1 MTEKSSKEKNA
12 FVFVKTGIIIFNERF
27 IFNSNNIDNEEEEN
41 KYIDNIIKES
51 NKDETLAYNIS
62 VRIIKHFLHETNGR
76 YKFKLETINDSP
88 RKFFD
93 S

>member
-41 KYIDNIIKES
+41 KYIDNIIQES
-51 NKDETLAYNIS
+51 NNNETLA
-62 VRIIKHFLHETNGR
+62 
-76 YKFKLETINDSP
+76 
-88 RKFFD
+88 
-93 S
+93 